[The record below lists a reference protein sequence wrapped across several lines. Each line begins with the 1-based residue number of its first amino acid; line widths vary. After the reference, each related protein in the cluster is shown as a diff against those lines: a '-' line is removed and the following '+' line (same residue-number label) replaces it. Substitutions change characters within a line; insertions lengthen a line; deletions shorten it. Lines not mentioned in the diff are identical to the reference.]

1 MKKFYCSVSAILC
14 GICLIFSLL
23 PVSAF
28 AQREYHERYWLYYDS
43 EGSAYVERYFKYG
56 GYEDKVFINKIE
68 HYRSTLS
75 DSARVAYDRERME
88 FAKTLVFYT
97 KGEIERGPVKL
108 KPKDWYN
115 KAVRRGEHPTAVFP
129 L

>member
-1 MKKFYCSVSAILC
+1 MKKFLLTLLV
-14 GICLIFSLL
+14 LL
-23 PVSAF
+23 PLSLF
-28 AQREYHERYWLYYDS
+28 AQRQYREMYWLYYNL
-43 EGSAYVERYFKYG
+43 EGSAYIERSFKFG
-56 GYEDKVFINKIE
+56 GYEDKLIRSTTE
-68 HYRSTLS
+68 YYRSSLS
-75 DSARVAYDRERME
+75 DSARVEYDKKRME

-97 KGEIERGPVKL
+97 EKEIEKGPVKL

>member
-1 MKKFYCSVSAILC
+1 MKKFYCSVSAILV

-23 PVSAF
+23 PISAF
-28 AQREYHERYWLYYDS
+28 AQRQYREMYWLYYNL
-43 EGSAYVERYFKYG
+43 EGSAYVERSFKYG
-56 GYEDKVFINKIE
+56 GYEDKIIRSTTE
-68 HYRSTLS
+68 YYRSSLS
-75 DSARVAYDRERME
+75 DSARVEYDKKRIE

-97 KGEIERGPVKL
+97 EKEIDKGPVKL
-108 KPKDWYN
+108 KAKDWYN